1 MVVVLVPEVE
11 QVLVEALARAVD
23 PDQEAVLAQEEAP
36 DGVAVQVQVVTV
48 VEEKVAF
55 SISRHAINAGLN

>member
-11 QVLVEALARAVD
+11 QALVEALARAAD
-23 PDQEAVLAQEEAP
+23 PDQEAVLALEEAP

-55 SISRHAINAGLN
+55 PISRHVINAGLN